1 MNKKDLYAVLKDKTR
16 IAWVEVF
23 TDLEAGDGLRV
34 WFEDWQGLEFYRSK
48 ATFARWL
55 EEWDIVSTAAAEKAA
70 RALLPGSQLLPMYR
84 GPKCTFVQIKT
95 KSTKAGEKYAYS
107 WVNLDLIN

>member
-23 TDLEAGDGLRV
+23 TDPEAGDGLRV
-34 WFEDWQGLEFYRSK
+34 WFEDWRGLEFYRSK
-48 ATFARWL
+48 ATFVKWL

-70 RALLPGSQLLPMYR
+70 LILAEKSPICQAERSSPKRAKRQR
-84 GPKCTFVQIKT
+84 RRQ
-95 KSTKAGEKYAYS
+95 
-107 WVNLDLIN
+107 